1 MSKPVVSM
9 SVDTSEFSKQLKK
22 LSSAAR
28 DQALLDA
35 VEAGGRVIQAEAM
48 INTNAVFSDKATGAL
63 ANSIIVET
71 KGSGTKASA
80 NVGPTVIYGR
90 IQELSGIIKTVSAKY
105 LHFVIDGVDIFT
117 KTVHIPARPYL
128 RPAVDNN
135 RDKIAAAVGETLKRN
150 ITEALK

>member
-9 SVDTSEFSKQLKK
+9 SIDIGDFSKQLRK
-22 LSSAAR
+22 LSGAAR
-28 DQALLDA
+28 DQALLDSL
-35 VEAGGRVIQAEAM
+35 EAGARVIQAEAM

-71 KGSGTKASA
+71 EGSGTKVSA
-80 NVGPTVIYGR
+80 RVGPTVIYGR
-90 IQELSGIIKTVSAKY
+90 IQELGGIIKAVSAKY
-105 LHFVIDGVDIFT
+105 LHFVIDGVDVFT

-135 RDKIAAAVGETLKRN
+135 HDKIAAAVGETIKRK

>member
-9 SVDTSEFSKQLKK
+9 SVDTADFSKQLKK
-22 LSSAAR
+22 LGSAAR

-35 VEAGGRVIQAEAM
+35 VEAGARVIQGAAM
-48 INTNAVFSDKATGAL
+48 INANEVFSDESTGAL

-71 KGSGTKASA
+71 EGSGTKASA

-90 IQELSGIIKTVSAKY
+90 IQELGGIIKTVSAKY
-105 LHFVIDGVDIFT
+105 LHFVIDGVDVFT

-135 RDKIAAAVGETLKRN
+135 RDKITAAVGETLKRN
-150 ITEALK
+150 ITEAIR

>member
-9 SVDTSEFSKQLKK
+9 SVDMAGFSKQLRK

-28 DQALLDA
+28 DQSLLDA
-35 VEAGGRVIQAEAM
+35 LEAGARVIQAQAQ
-48 INTNAVFSDKATGAL
+48 INANAVFSSKATNAL

-71 KGSGTKASA
+71 EGSGSKVSA

-90 IQELSGIIKTVSAKY
+90 IHELGGIIKAVSAKY

-135 RDKIAAAVGETLKRN
+135 RDKITASISETLKRK
-150 ITEALK
+150 ITEALG